1 MKKNTN
7 VNVGSMM
14 CKLLSSSFFFAD
26 QIDLILLLS
35 KTCIENG
42 HFEPN
47 ALSFHMATVNVIF
60 NGSREKNTL
69 HGNTWYRLQIQ
80 GLDQNEDRISMSKTL
95 YTPSIIMLFERRTFR
110 PAFSI

>member
-1 MKKNTN
+1 
-7 VNVGSMM
+7 M

-60 NGSREKNTL
+60 IGSREKNTL